1 MRTKLPEGFKE
12 IRGRV
17 FGERYPHK
25 ELTERIIGSAI
36 KVHRALKAGFVE
48 SIYENAMTHELRR
61 SGLRVRQQA
70 VFPVYYEDQMVG
82 EHRADMVVEDTVVVE
97 LKAVSEL
104 APQHVAQVMSTLL
117 AANKTLGLLM
127 NFHEARLVDG
137 LRRVVWEHR

>member
-1 MRTKLPEGFKE
+1 MRTRLPEGFKE

-25 ELTERIIGSAI
+25 ELTERIIGCAI
-36 KVHRALKAGFVE
+36 KVHRARKAGFLE
-48 SIYENAMTHELRR
+48 SIYENALTCELRQ
-61 SGLRVRQQA
+61 SGLKAHQQ
-70 VFPVYYEDQMVG
+70 VVYPVYYEGQMVG
-82 EHRADMVVEDTVVVE
+82 EHRADMVVEDTVILE

-104 APQHVAQVMSTLL
+104 GPQHVAHVMSTLL

-137 LRRVVWEHR
+137 LRRVVWEDR